1 MIIVTGGA
9 GFIGSCLVKTL
20 NNLGEE
26 NILIID
32 NLGNDEK
39 WKNCRKLR
47 FRKIIQVK
55 EFEDIIKNKSLKEK
69 IKVIFHLGANSSTT
83 EKDADSL
90 IKNNTEFTKKLIL
103 FSINNN
109 IKLIYAS
116 SASVYGA
123 GNLSYDDSDEITPKL
138 IPLNM
143 YGFSKKLVDEWVIKN
158 KLTNNVVGLRF
169 FNVYGPNEYHKG
181 EQQSIAK
188 KGFDQIKKHGKM
200 FLFKSYNP
208 SYKDGEFKR
217 DFIYVKDA
225 VDVILFFWKNQKLNG
240 IFNVGSGCARSWN
253 DLAKSIFTALE
264 LKPKILY
271 KEMPEEIRN
280 HYQYFTEA
288 KIDKLRKAGYK
299 KQFFSLEDGISD
311 YVKNYLM
318 NEDQYF

>member
-26 NILIID
+26 NILIVD

-47 FRKIIQVK
+47 FRKIILIK
-55 EFEDIIKNKSLKEK
+55 EFNELINKNAFKEK
-69 IKVIFHLGANSSTT
+69 IQVIFHLGANSSTT

-90 IKNNTEFTKKLIL
+90 IKNNTEFTKKLII

-123 GNLSYDDSDEITPKL
+123 GDLGYDDSDEITHKL

-143 YGFSKKLVDEWVIKN
+143 YGFSKKLVDEWLIKN
-158 KLTNNVVGLRF
+158 KLTNKVIGLRF

-188 KGFDQIKKHGKM
+188 KGFDQIKKYGKM
-200 FLFKSYNP
+200 F
-208 SYKDGEFKR
+208 
-217 DFIYVKDA
+217 
-225 VDVILFFWKNQKLNG
+225 
-240 IFNVGSGCARSWN
+240 
-253 DLAKSIFTALE
+253 
-264 LKPKILY
+264 
-271 KEMPEEIRN
+271 
-280 HYQYFTEA
+280 
-288 KIDKLRKAGYK
+288 
-299 KQFFSLEDGISD
+299 
-311 YVKNYLM
+311 
-318 NEDQYF
+318 

>member
-26 NILIID
+26 NILIVD

-47 FRKIIQVK
+47 FRKIILIK
-55 EFEDIIKNKSLKEK
+55 EFNELINKNAFKEK
-69 IKVIFHLGANSSTT
+69 IQVIFHLGANSSTT

-90 IKNNTEFTKKLIL
+90 IKNNTEFTKKLII

-123 GNLSYDDSDEITPKL
+123 GDLGYDDSDEITHKL

-143 YGFSKKLVDEWVIKN
+143 YGFSKKLVDEWLIKN
-158 KLTNNVVGLRF
+158 KLTNKVIGLRF

-188 KGFDQIKKHGKM
+188 KGFDQIKKYGKM
-200 FLFKSYNP
+200 FLFKSYNEN
-208 SYKDGEFKR
+208 YKDGDFKR

-225 VDVILFFWKNQKLNG
+225 VEVMLFFWKNTKING
-240 IFNVGSGCARSWN
+240 VFNVGTGQARSWN
-253 DLAKSIFTALE
+253 NLAKSIFNALE
-264 LKPKILY
+264 LKPKIVY
-271 KEMPEEIRN
+271 KEMPEEIRR

-288 KIDKLRKAGYK
+288 KMDKLRKVGYK
-299 KQFFSLEDGISD
+299 KPFFSLEEGIKD
-311 YVKNYLM
+311 YVQNYLM
-318 NEDQYF
+318 KEDQYF